1 MQFRCLIKSFYTLIS
16 DPYFVKMHLKKSEQ
30 NPHLTVFSYRCPGY
44 EPYLLTF
51 PIYRLHENPS
61 ITIHYDPYYRLND
74 SDRSWRVV
82 GSCNGLLCLLDRN
95 TSPARQ
101 WLCLWNPATRTKSEF
116 VLAPRNYSK
125 FFFGYDYLTETYKV
139 IAFRME
145 LDKDIGT
152 ATVLMDCLCFSYDF
166 KRTHHFIW
174 QMKDF
179 GVHESWIQLFKI
191 NYQNLFSFDGYRMKF
206 GRIRLLPLHLSKSS
220 DTLILE
226 NDDANVA
233 IVYNCRDNTS
243 AKIGIT
249 NQILWPQARG
259 YVERLALFS
268 IFFSASG
275 LIGISS
281 VLGRHTLAESSVY
294 MRWKSIVDIA
304 FLIHLPLPNS
314 SYLCLFLFK
323 VTNPM

>member
-152 ATVLMDCLCFSYDF
+152 ATGMVKVLSIGNSSWRDIQCL
-166 KRTHHFIW
+166 
-174 QMKDF
+174 
-179 GVHESWIQLFKI
+179 
-191 NYQNLFSFDGYRMKF
+191 
-206 GRIRLLPLHLSKSS
+206 LLPLYWFQPC
-220 DTLILE
+220 
-226 NDDANVA
+226 NN
-233 IVYNCRDNTS
+233 
-243 AKIGIT
+243 
-249 NQILWPQARG
+249 
-259 YVERLALFS
+259 S
-268 IFFSASG
+268 IH
-275 LIGISS
+275 
-281 VLGRHTLAESSVY
+281 V
-294 MRWKSIVDIA
+294 
-304 FLIHLPLPNS
+304 
-314 SYLCLFLFK
+314 
-323 VTNPM
+323 